1 MEAIKMNKAKILK
14 DMICSGKTL
23 VMPDAY
29 DPLSA
34 MLIEQM
40 GFSAVQCSG
49 FSIAI
54 AVGGLAEPELSFE
67 KNLAVTAEI
76 VKAVGIP
83 VMADGEDG
91 FDDIVRTIRAYLK
104 AGVAG
109 INIEDQVIG
118 GASSSACKVIDREAA
133 AAKIRKARETAVNE
147 GTPDLLI
154 NARTDA
160 LLSAESRAAGLKECI
175 LRCNMF
181 FAAGADLAFVTH
193 VASIDEVRTLVREV
207 AGPVSIAAGLLYNIN
222 QFSIRELQDC
232 GVARV
237 SLPSIAIQTS
247 IAALRKTLK
256 IIKDTGEFAELGNA
270 GLLCC
275 KEELCMMKKKSPGK

>member
-1 MEAIKMNKAKILK
+1 MNKSKILK
-14 DMICSGKTL
+14 EMICSGKTL
-23 VMPDAY
+23 IMPDAY

-34 MLIEQM
+34 MLIEQS

-49 FSIAI
+49 YSIAI
-54 AVGGLAEPELSFE
+54 AAGGLAEPDLGFE

-76 VKAVGIP
+76 VKAVNIP

-109 INIEDQVIG
+109 INIEDQAVTG
-118 GASSSACKVIDREAA
+118 VSATDRKVIERGAA
-133 AAKIRKARETAVNE
+133 ADKIRKARETAVAAGN
-147 GTPDLLI
+147 PDLLI

-160 LLSAESRAAGLKECI
+160 LLSAESRPAGLRECI
-175 LRCNMF
+175 ERCNMF

-193 VASIDEVRTLVREV
+193 IASIDEVKTLVREV
-207 AGPVSIAAGLLYNIN
+207 AGPVSIAAGLSYNIT

-247 IAALRKTLK
+247 IAALTKTLK
-256 IIKDTGEFAELGNA
+256 IIKDSGEFAELGNK

-275 KEELCMMKKKSPGK
+275 KEDLGRMMKKNSPGR

>member
-1 MEAIKMNKAKILK
+1 MSKVKILK

-23 VMPDAY
+23 IMPDAY

-34 MLIEQM
+34 MIIEQL

-49 FSIAI
+49 YSIAI
-54 AVGGLAEPELSFE
+54 AAGGLAEPDLGFE

-76 VKAVGIP
+76 VKAVSIP

-91 FDDIVRTIRAYLK
+91 FDDIVHTIKAYLK

-109 INIEDQVIG
+109 INIEDQVIIG
-118 GASSSACKVIDREAA
+118 VPSAVCKVIGREEA
-133 AAKIRKARETAVNE
+133 AAKIRKARKTAVEE
-147 GTPDLLI
+147 GNPDLLI

-160 LLSAESRAAGLKECI
+160 LLSAESRSAGLRECI
-175 LRCNMF
+175 VRCNMF
-181 FAAGADLAFVTH
+181 FEAGADLAFVTH
-193 VASIDEVRTLVREV
+193 ATSIDEVKTLVREV
-207 AGPVSIAAGLLYNIN
+207 AGPVSIAAGLPYNIN

-247 IAALRKTLK
+247 IAALTRTLK
-256 IIKDTGEFAELGNA
+256 IIKDTGEFAELGNK

-275 KEELCMMKKKSPGK
+275 KEELSKMMKKKSPNQ

>member
-1 MEAIKMNKAKILK
+1 MNKAKILK

-23 VMPDAY
+23 IMPDAY

-34 MLIEQM
+34 MIIEQS

-49 FSIAI
+49 YSIAI
-54 AVGGLAEPELSFE
+54 AAGGLAETDLGFE
-67 KNLAVTAEI
+67 KNLAVTTEI
-76 VKAVGIP
+76 VKAVNIP

-109 INIEDQVIG
+109 INIEDQAITGV
-118 GASSSACKVIDREAA
+118 SSAACKVIERGAA
-133 AAKIRKARETAVNE
+133 ADKIRKARETAVAE
-147 GTPDLLI
+147 GNPDLLI

-160 LLSAESRAAGLKECI
+160 LMSAVSRSAGLRECI
-175 LRCNMF
+175 ERCNMF

-193 VASIDEVRTLVREV
+193 VASIDEVKTLVREV
-207 AGPVSIAAGLLYNIN
+207 AGPVSIAAGLPYNIN

-232 GVARV
+232 GIARI
-237 SLPSIAIQTS
+237 SLPSIAIQAS
-247 IAALRKTLK
+247 IAALARTLK
-256 IIKDTGEFAELGNA
+256 IIRDTDEFAELGNA

-275 KEELCMMKKKSPGK
+275 KEDLGRMLKKK